1 MPKLRAAPR
10 AGWWSLLALAA
21 ACGGGGSGGSGLGSG
36 PPLPA
41 VTFSPSSFDFAAD
54 LPWSPR
60 PASQTLTGKL
70 SAPPTASG
78 TLYVRLE
85 LAEGKAVTFSSATIV
100 DETTAIAGVVPAAPA
115 SLAPG
120 LHRDTLTVRVCLDDP
135 TCARNELP
143 GSPRTFPITYSVGS
157 ILQGDSVTPRVAMA
171 GVPGEVVL
179 RGPSLGGATGVSFG
193 GTAAPAVR
201 SVTGT
206 EIRAAYPAL
215 SEGTYAVTLAGGG
228 PFAGELKVV
237 APTAFAAATLAYPA
251 SVGRASLVHSLIY
264 DAERQA
270 VLVALWPSVSGGET
284 LLRFVYSGGAW
295 SAQAKVRLSNLL
307 QVALAPDGS
316 RLLAL
321 TGGTYQNS
329 ALLELDP
336 VTLATTRT
344 IPLALGGNYARTFVT
359 PNDGTVLVTTRPP
372 GSGYTPAYLYLPD
385 RDRVVATS
393 CSLFEA
399 VAGLSADGS
408 VAVLTGGL
416 NGGWNR
422 YLLGGACAGGA
433 GGTSSYGTMSAPVVP
448 AVSGNG
454 ARSFSGVEVLDG
466 ALAPLGRAVSGVIG
480 GINRD
485 GTRAWVLSAWAL
497 HTHDL
502 TATPVNGVFPEV
514 GAAVP
519 VADPLPG
526 ITGSSFQMASTPDG
540 STLFVASYGGVS
552 VVPAPQ

>member
-1 MPKLRAAPR
+1 MLRLGAAHR
-10 AGWWSLLALAA
+10 AGWWILVALAA
-21 ACGGGGSGGSGLGSG
+21 ACGGGGSGGSGPGSG

-41 VTFSPSSFDFAAD
+41 VTFSPSSFDFTAD

-60 PASQTLTGKL
+60 PASQTLTGRL
-70 SAPPTASG
+70 GAPLTASG

-85 LAEGKAVTFSSATIV
+85 LAEGKAVTCSSATIV

-115 SLAPG
+115 TLAPG
-120 LHRDTLTVRVCLDDP
+120 LYRDTLTVRVCLDDP

-143 GSPRTFPITYSVGS
+143 GSPRTFPITYAVGS
-157 ILQGDSVTPRVAMA
+157 ILQGDSVTPRVATA

-179 RGPSLGGATGVSFG
+179 RGSNLGAAAGVSLG
-193 GTAAPAVR
+193 GTAATAVR
-201 SVTGT
+201 AVTGT
-206 EIRAAYPAL
+206 QLRVAYPAL
-215 SEGTYAVTLAGGG
+215 SEGTYPVTLAGGG
-228 PFAGELKVV
+228 SFAGELKVV

-251 SVGRASLVHSLIY
+251 SVGRATLVHSLTY

-270 VLVALWPSVSGGET
+270 ILVALWPSVSGGET
-284 LLRFVYSGGAW
+284 LLRFVFSGGAW

-307 QVALAPDGS
+307 QVAVAPDGA

-321 TGGTYQNS
+321 TGGTYQGS

-385 RDRVVATS
+385 RGRVVATS

-399 VAGLSADGS
+399 GAGLSADGS

-416 NGGWNR
+416 NGWSR
-422 YLLGGACAGGA
+422 YLLGGACFGGVGA
-433 GGTSSYGTMSAPVVP
+433 SSGYGTMSAPVVP
-448 AVSGNG
+448 AVSANG
-454 ARSFSGVEVLDG
+454 ARSFSGVDVLDE
-466 ALAPLGRAVSGVIG
+466 ALAPLGKAVSGVIG
-480 GINRD
+480 GISRD

-502 TATPVNGVFPEV
+502 TAAPVSGVFPEL

-519 VADPLPG
+519 VEDPLPG
-526 ITGSSFQMASTPDG
+526 TTGSSFQMAGTPDG
-540 STLFVASYGGVS
+540 ATVFVASYGGVS